1 MSGHHFPISL
11 VDDINILY
19 SGIIIKR
26 NKIDLAIQNLRGIG
40 KVNPVVET
48 TGEAVISTELLQK

>member
-1 MSGHHFPISL
+1 M
-11 VDDINILY
+11 DDINILY

-26 NKIDLAIQNLRGIG
+26 NKMDLAIQNLRGIG

-48 TGEAVISTELLQK
+48 TGEAVISTGILQK